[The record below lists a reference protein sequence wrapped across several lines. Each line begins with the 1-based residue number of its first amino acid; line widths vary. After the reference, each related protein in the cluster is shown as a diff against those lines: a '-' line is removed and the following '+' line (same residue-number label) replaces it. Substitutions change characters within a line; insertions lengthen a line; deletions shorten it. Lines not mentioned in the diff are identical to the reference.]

1 MSLRTRYSQE
11 DDIVSLS
18 TLARRSVEGSYEVE
32 SDCWT
37 ILDVAF
43 DNERKPITLEL
54 MFVSRLMPL
63 EANDGYSAD
72 TDTLVIG
79 QANNVATLVEE
90 NDDLAAYWHPED
102 GTDDLNL
109 VAVALRNASRH
120 LAAVIAGHTPPA
132 RA

>member
-1 MSLRTRYSQE
+1 MSLRTKYSQE

-18 TLARRSVEGSYEVE
+18 TLGRGSDEGSHEVE

-43 DNERKPITLEL
+43 DNQCKPVTLEL

-63 EANDGYSAD
+63 TANDGYCSE

-79 QANNVATLVEE
+79 EGQTMAVLVEE
-90 NDDLAAYWHPED
+90 NDDLSAYWCPDHDYP
-102 GTDDLNL
+102 DDLSL
-109 VAVALRNASRH
+109 VAVSLRNASKH
-120 LAAVIAGHTPPA
+120 LAPVAGLLAT
-132 RA
+132 